1 MHRVFVY
8 GTLKQ
13 GFANFHV
20 NAGRRVPGE
29 FRTVDRLPLYVI
41 GDICVP
47 WLVAQPG
54 EGFHVNGQV
63 FEVDDAGLQ
72 AMDRLEQ
79 VNEDGWYTRAVI
91 QVQPLGTD
99 PSTFDAFVYF
109 GAASRLLSDVVHEG
123 PLPAFTAEQN
133 LRYRPAPSVGQPGP

>member
-41 GDICVP
+41 GDIRVP

-54 EGFHVNGQV
+54 EGFQVIGQV
-63 FEVDDAGLQ
+63 FEVDDTGLQ

-79 VNEDGWYTRAVI
+79 VDEDGWYTRAVI
-91 QVQPLGTD
+91 QVQPLGAD

-123 PLPAFTAEQN
+123 PLPVFTAEQN
-133 LRYRPAPSVGQPGP
+133 LWYRPAPSVGQPGP